1 MAIYRQDLVDVE
13 LTSGSINRSFLIH
26 SIGSADAAANRF
38 GVKVFR
44 NGEPVDLTGVTC
56 LGFFRDA
63 RGNNIALSGYGTIM
77 GNIAFVTLPQAC
89 YNYPGKFT
97 LSIKLVGG
105 GVTGT
110 MRIVD
115 GVVDN
120 TNTGSAVAPTGS
132 VPTYQEILAAYDEMA
147 EMIEEYNDGNNEM
160 TAQIQQLHDQLMLT
174 DIGTGSVFWEQ
185 GSINAD
191 GSEFDSDTR
200 VRSGFIYLRDLVNL
214 QISPVTGWAQS
225 YLLYNEDRATVA
237 SYTEWSTGN
246 STVEFGPGSI
256 YVRIVAKRTDAS
268 EITPA
273 DVGLVLTLR
282 TILHR
287 EYSEIKDDIS
297 ALQTAVSGLFSI
309 DGNTLVLSNS

>member
-44 NGEPVDLTGVTC
+44 NGEPVDLTGVSC

-63 RGNNIALSGYGTIM
+63 RGNNIALSGYGQIM

-160 TAQIQQLHDQLMLT
+160 TAQIKQLHDQLMLT
-174 DIGTGSVFWEQ
+174 DIGTDSVFWEQ

-225 YLLYNEDRATVA
+225 YLLYDDDKTATSA
-237 SYTEWSTGN
+237 TEWSTGN

-256 YVRIVAKRTDAS
+256 YVRVVAKRTDAS
-268 EITPA
+268 QITPA

>member
-1 MAIYRQDLVDVE
+1 
-13 LTSGSINRSFLIH
+13 
-26 SIGSADAAANRF
+26 
-38 GVKVFR
+38 
-44 NGEPVDLTGVTC
+44 
-56 LGFFRDA
+56 
-63 RGNNIALSGYGTIM
+63 
-77 GNIAFVTLPQAC
+77 
-89 YNYPGKFT
+89 
-97 LSIKLVGG
+97 LVGG
-105 GVTGT
+105 GITGT
-110 MRIVD
+110 MRIID

-120 TNTGSAVAPTGS
+120 TNTGSAVAPTGT
-132 VPTYQEILAAYDEMA
+132 VPTYQEVLAAYDEMSA
-147 EMIEEYNDGNNEM
+147 MIEEWNGGNNEV

-174 DIGTGSVFWEQ
+174 DIGTASVFWEQ

-200 VRSGFIYLRDLVNL
+200 VRSGFIYLRDLVDL

-256 YVRIVAKRTDAS
+256 YARVVAKRTDAS

-287 EYSEIKDDIS
+287 EYSQIKDDIS
-297 ALQTAVSGLFSI
+297 DLQDTVDGLFTI
-309 DGNTLVLSNS
+309 DGTTLVLSN

>member
-160 TAQIQQLHDQLMLT
+160 TAQIQQLHDQLTLM
-174 DIGTGSVFWEQ
+174 DIGSVFWEQ

-200 VRSGFIYLRDLVNL
+200 IRSGFIYLRDLINL
-214 QISPVTGWAQS
+214 EIRPATGWAQS
-225 YLLYNEDRATVA
+225 YLLYNDDRATVA
-237 SYTEWSTGN
+237 SYTEWSTGV
-246 STVEFGPGSI
+246 STIEFGPGSI
-256 YVRIVAKRTDAS
+256 YARVVIKRTDAS

-273 DVGLVLTLR
+273 DADYAGLTLR
-282 TILHR
+282 TFIHH
-287 EYSEIKDDIS
+287 EYSEIKNDIS

>member
-44 NGEPVDLTGVTC
+44 NGDPVDLTGVTC

-63 RGNNIALSGYGTIM
+63 RGNNIALSGYGQVM
-77 GNIAFVTLPQAC
+77 SNIAFVTLPQAC

-174 DIGTGSVFWEQ
+174 DIGSVFWEQ

-214 QISPVTGWAQS
+214 QISPLVGWAQS
-225 YLLYNEDRATVA
+225 YILYDDNKSVA
-237 SYTEWSTGN
+237 SATEWSTGS

-268 EITPA
+268 QITPA
-273 DVGLVLTLR
+273 DVGLVLDLR
-282 TILHR
+282 TIIHR

-297 ALQTAVSGLFSI
+297 DLQTAVSGLFSI